1 MLELKNNYLR
11 KEDMKCPISNGKEG
25 TAHHVLECQ
34 TAETVYRIKHNTH
47 NQYVEV
53 LMIYRQNKIKG
64 KRRNKSKKEA

>member
-64 KRRNKSKKEA
+64 KRRKKRKKEA